1 MKLQI
6 EITAPTATTKSG
18 IKNGKPWQII
28 EQTGMVTYPNG
39 ERRRSAL
46 QLEENDTDLQPGI
59 YEPKDSAV
67 YPGDF
72 GAIHISMRA
81 KHWQRVEA
89 GKAK

>member
-28 EQTGMVTYPNG
+28 EQSGMVTYPNG
-39 ERRRSAL
+39 ERRRSSL
-46 QLEENDTDLQPGI
+46 QLRENEPDLQPGI
-59 YEPKDSAV
+59 YEPKDSAI

-81 KHWQRVEA
+81 EHWQLVQQS
-89 GKAK
+89 KK